1 MRQDKAL
8 VHNTAIQIV
17 GKMLAVLFGIFT
29 FIILSRHL
37 GAAGF
42 GELTI
47 ILGYTTIFA
56 IVVDFGLTLTTVQM
70 ISEHDADE
78 NRLIGNLMSLRVI
91 SAITFLALAPVIALF
106 IPQYDTFIT
115 IGIAIAA
122 ASFFFGTTSQL
133 LVGVFQKRL
142 IISRIVIAE
151 LVNRTVVLI
160 GVILAPMLGFDVL
173 AILWLFVVG
182 NLLQLITVFL
192 FARKHV
198 TLSVKFEPDVWKQI
212 ISRSWPIGASI
223 LCNLIYLRG
232 DILFLSLWRGAEE
245 IGQYGAAYKVV
256 DVITVVP
263 VMYMGLILPMLV
275 AAWSEKRIKTFNQ
288 TIQDAFDFFMIIA
301 IPFAAGSIALGIPV
315 MELMSGPEFTEA
327 GRVLKILAPAASLL
341 FISSLYGHAIIGVG
355 KQKPMVLGYLF
366 VAIITGIGYVAFI
379 PRYGIWA
386 AAWWTLIAEA
396 LIAIITF
403 IVVARTAKHWP
414 KYKMTARAFFASI
427 IMFIC
432 LALLPQW
439 HVLILVAIGCAVYY
453 VALAA
458 LGGPKIKDV
467 AKLFLPEKPPITQ
480 P

>member
-1 MRQDKAL
+1 
-8 VHNTAIQIV
+8 
-17 GKMLAVLFGIFT
+17 MLAVLFGIFT
-29 FIILSRHL
+29 FVILSRHL

-70 ISEHDADE
+70 ISEHGADE
-78 NRLIGNLMSLRVI
+78 NRLIGNLMSLRVA
-91 SAITFLALAPVIALF
+91 SAITFLALAPLIALL
-106 IPQYDTFIT
+106 IPQYDTAIT
-115 IGIAIAA
+115 IGIVIAA
-122 ASFFFGTTSQL
+122 ISFFFGTTSQL

-142 IISRIVIAE
+142 IISRAVIAE
-151 LVNRTVVLI
+151 LVNRTL
-160 GVILAPMLGFDVL
+160 VL
-173 AILWLFVVG
+173 AGVAAAPLLGWSVHAVLWLFVAG

-192 FARKHV
+192 FARRHV
-198 TLSVKFEPDVWKQI
+198 VLSVKFEPAVWKKI
-212 ISRSWPIGASI
+212 VSRSWPIGASI

-275 AAWSEKRIKTFNQ
+275 AAWSEKRFKSFNKIVQ
-288 TIQDAFDFFMIIA
+288 EAFDFFMIIA
-301 IPFAAGSIALGIPV
+301 IPFAAGTIALGVPV
-315 MELMSGPEFTEA
+315 MELISGPEFSEA
-327 GRVLKILAPAASLL
+327 GRVLKILAPAASVL
-341 FISSLYGHAIIGVG
+341 FVSSLYGHAVIGVG

-366 VAIITGIGYVAFI
+366 VAIVTGIGYVAFI

-386 AAWWTLIAEA
+386 AAWWTLIAESLIA
-396 LIAIITF
+396 LITF
-403 IVVARTAKHWP
+403 LVVSRTSKYRP
-414 KYKMTARAFFASI
+414 KLAMAARATLAAI
-427 IMFIC
+427 VMF
-432 LALLPQW
+432 LVLELLPSW
-439 HVLILVAIGCAVYY
+439 HVLILVAIGCGTYY

-458 LGGPKIKDV
+458 LGGPKIREV
-467 AKLFLPEKPPITQ
+467 AKLFLPEKPPIAQ